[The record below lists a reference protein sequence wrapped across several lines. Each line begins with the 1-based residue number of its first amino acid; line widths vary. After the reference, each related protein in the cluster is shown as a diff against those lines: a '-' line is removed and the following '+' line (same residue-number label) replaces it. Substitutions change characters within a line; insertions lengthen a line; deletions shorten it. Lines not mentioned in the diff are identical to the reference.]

1 MLFQLFGLTI
11 VVVATFFVY
20 KTAKENGRR
29 ALAWALAN
37 FGIGIGFQI
46 ILPIILA
53 AAVVLFLLV
62 SGKPQ
67 DRLQDAMEGPAW
79 IITFVCLSLSVV
91 AMGLILRFVAKIP
104 EGVVVTAAKKDLSIF
119 NGND

>member
-1 MLFQLFGLTI
+1 M
-11 VVVATFFVY
+11 VVATFFVY